1 MLRLLLVVS
10 TTPPEIPLASF
21 YGADDLKGRVV
32 DLTNQMT
39 WNNKHEVV
47 KKCAE
52 LAYANGYQRFALG
65 KNGLCLS
72 GANMKD
78 KYYLNG
84 IENAACID
92 RIGAGNSILYILL
105 VSSCT
110 CPFQAYSI
118 TKCFANHDRHSIY
131 RKEIEP
137 QTRQIHILTTSQ
149 DK

>member
-1 MLRLLLVVS
+1 MFRLLLVVS
-10 TTPPEIPLASF
+10 ATPPEIPLACF
-21 YGADDLKGRVV
+21 YGADDLKGRVI

-52 LAYANGYQRFALG
+52 LSYANGYKRFALG

-72 GANMKD
+72 GANMKE

-92 RIGAGNSILYILL
+92 RIGAGNSLF
-105 VSSCT
+105 V
-110 CPFQAYSI
+110 YSFGKFMYLPI
-118 TKCFANHDRHSIY
+118 PSVFPSQNVLPIMTGTRSIE
-131 RKEIEP
+131 RK
-137 QTRQIHILTTSQ
+137 
-149 DK
+149 

>member
-1 MLRLLLVVS
+1 MFRLLLVVS
-10 TTPPEIPLASF
+10 ATPPEIPLACF

-32 DLTNQMT
+32 DLTNQIT
-39 WNNKHEVV
+39 WNNKHEV

-92 RIGAGNSILYILL
+92 RIGAGNSIFVYSFGKFI
-105 VSSCT
+105 CT
-110 CPFQAYSI
+110 VPAHSKRISI
-118 TKCFANHDRHSIY
+118 TKCFINHDG
-131 RKEIEP
+131 
-137 QTRQIHILTTSQ
+137 
-149 DK
+149 

>member
-1 MLRLLLVVS
+1 MFRLLLVVS
-10 TTPPEIPLASF
+10 TTTPEIPLTCF

-72 GANMKD
+72 GVNIKD

-84 IENAACID
+84 VENAACID
-92 RIGAGNSILYILL
+92 RIGAGNSIFVYSFGKFMYLPIPS
-105 VSSCT
+105 VSPSQNVLQIMT
-110 CPFQAYSI
+110 GTRSTERKQNHRL
-118 TKCFANHDRHSIY
+118 TKFIS
-131 RKEIEP
+131 
-137 QTRQIHILTTSQ
+137 
-149 DK
+149 

>member
-1 MLRLLLVVS
+1 MFRLFLVVS
-10 TTPPEIPLASF
+10 ATPPEIPLSCF

-72 GANMKD
+72 GVNMKD
-78 KYYLNG
+78 KFYLNG

-92 RIGAGNSILYILL
+92 RIGAGNSIFVYSFGKFMYLPIPS
-105 VSSCT
+105 VFHHKMFCKSW
-110 CPFQAYSI
+110 QALDLQRG
-118 TKCFANHDRHSIY
+118 NR
-131 RKEIEP
+131 
-137 QTRQIHILTTSQ
+137 TT
-149 DK
+149 D